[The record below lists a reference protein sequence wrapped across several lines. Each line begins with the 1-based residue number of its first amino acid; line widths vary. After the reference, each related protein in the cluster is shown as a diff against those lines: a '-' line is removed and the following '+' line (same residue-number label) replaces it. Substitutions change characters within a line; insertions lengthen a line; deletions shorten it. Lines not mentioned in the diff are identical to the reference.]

1 MDRII
6 KKVFEKKTLNS
17 KFKLLTRII
26 LYRSI
31 LFLGIVFFVVNIC
44 SAILSTK
51 DSLMDK
57 ARITSMDI
65 TNTLNDYV
73 KIAYNITVD
82 DVFLSNTST
91 NEEKELILNKYVK
104 NNDLEYADYIDV
116 SNKSLLGYEKDNKVL
131 NKCKETSNYVI
142 SNLFNSNDKKKKLV
156 SIAYPIIVD
165 DNYSGTIIIA
175 IDASFLTD
183 LIKNIDDDCDDE
195 IYILDNDGNY
205 VAYKFYNYV
214 LNEKNIKDIYN
225 EKKIYPGMKNITESM
240 AQGKKGI
247 GFCNYNGLRFS
258 AYVPISETDGWSLNT
273 SISCYEMCRP
283 YLLGIVITIFLM
295 ILVIIAGSKI
305 SFKITDIITKNIEK
319 CIKRID
325 LLSKGDLTTPVPTIK
340 SNDEMEVLSEHLRET
355 IININEIIFDITN
368 NLKLLENGD
377 FRLNLSK
384 EYIGDFKNIKISFS
398 KFISIIGDTLKKINE
413 TSERVKLS
421 SDNMSEN
428 SNNLASDAND
438 QNQKVEEIIM
448 RISDLSS
455 IISKKACESEQKN
468 ITIDKMEI
476 KIEKES
482 KKQVSNLVNAMDM
495 IINSSM
501 QIQKII
507 QAIDEIASQT
517 NLLALN
523 AAIEAAR
530 AGEQGMG
537 FAVVASE
544 ITNLANQSSNA
555 ANSTKE
561 LIENSINNVKCG
573 KDIVDEINTFFMELI
588 ETLKDF
594 VLYIHSQSEFY
605 TQQEENIKFVN
616 MSIDKIA
623 KITESNLNSAKS
635 GADISEKL
643 LKEAYELKKEIDIFK
658 Y

>member
-1 MDRII
+1 MDGII
-6 KKVFEKKTLNS
+6 KKVFKKKTLNS

-31 LFLGIVFFVVNIC
+31 LFLGIVFFIVNIF

-57 ARITSMDI
+57 ARMTSMDI

-82 DVFLSNTST
+82 GAFLSDTST
-91 NEEKELILNKYVK
+91 NEEKEMILNKYVK
-104 NNDLEYADYIDV
+104 NNDLEYADYIDI
-116 SNKSLLGYEKDNKVL
+116 SNNSLLRYEKNIETLD
-131 NKCKETSNYVI
+131 KCKESSTYVI
-142 SNLFNSNDKKKKLV
+142 SNLFNSNDEKKKLV
-156 SIAYPIIVD
+156 SITYPIIVN
-165 DNYSGTIIIA
+165 DNYSGAIVIA

-195 IYILDNDGNY
+195 IYILDKEGNY

-214 LNEKNIKDIYN
+214 LNEKNIKDSYN
-225 EKKIYPGMKNITESM
+225 EKILSFGLKPITESM
-240 AQGKKGI
+240 IQGKKGI
-247 GFCNYNGLRFS
+247 GFCNYNGLRYS

-273 SISCYEMCRP
+273 SVSCYEMCRP
-283 YLLGIVITIFLM
+283 YLLGIVITIILM
-295 ILVIIAGSKI
+295 ILVVIAGSKI
-305 SFKITDIITKNIEK
+305 S
-319 CIKRID
+319 
-325 LLSKGDLTTPVPTIK
+325 L
-340 SNDEMEVLSEHLRET
+340 
-355 IININEIIFDITN
+355 
-368 NLKLLENGD
+368 
-377 FRLNLSK
+377 
-384 EYIGDFKNIKISFS
+384 
-398 KFISIIGDTLKKINE
+398 
-413 TSERVKLS
+413 LS
-421 SDNMSEN
+421 SDNMSES
-428 SNNLASDAND
+428 SNNLATDANE
-438 QNQKVEEIIM
+438 QSRKVEEIIM

-455 IISKKACESEQKN
+455 TISKKAGESEQKN
-468 ITIDKMEI
+468 TTIDKMER
-476 KIEKES
+476 KIENES
-482 KKQVSNLVNAMDM
+482 KKQVGNLVNAMDM

-507 QAIDEIASQT
+507 QAIDEIANQT

-530 AGEQGMG
+530 AGEQGKG

-561 LIENSINNVKCG
+561 LIENSINNVKSG
-573 KDIVDEINTFFMELI
+573 KEIVDEINTFFVELV

-594 VLYIHSQSEFY
+594 VLYIHNQSEFY
-605 TQQEENIKFVN
+605 SEQEENIKFVN

-635 GADISEKL
+635 GADTSEKL

>member
-1 MDRII
+1 MDGII
-6 KKVFEKKTLNS
+6 KKVFKKKTLNS

-31 LFLGIVFFVVNIC
+31 LFLGIVFFIVNIF

-82 DVFLSNTST
+82 GAFLSDTST
-91 NEEKELILNKYVK
+91 NEEKEMILNKYVK
-104 NNDLEYADYIDV
+104 NNDLEYADYIDI
-116 SNKSLLGYEKDNKVL
+116 SNNSLLRYEKNIETLD
-131 NKCKETSNYVI
+131 KCKESSTYVI
-142 SNLFNSNDKKKKLV
+142 SNLFNSNDEKKKLV
-156 SIAYPIIVD
+156 SITYPIIVN
-165 DNYSGTIIIA
+165 DNYSGAIVIA

-195 IYILDNDGNY
+195 IYILDKEGNY

-214 LNEKNIKDIYN
+214 LNEKNIKDSYN
-225 EKKIYPGMKNITESM
+225 EKILSFGLKPITESM
-240 AQGKKGI
+240 IQGKKGI
-247 GFCNYNGLRFS
+247 GFCNYNGLRYS

-273 SISCYEMCRP
+273 SVSCYEMCRP
-283 YLLGIVITIFLM
+283 YLLGIVITIILM
-295 ILVIIAGSKI
+295 ILVVIAGSKI
-305 SFKITDIITKNIEK
+305 S
-319 CIKRID
+319 
-325 LLSKGDLTTPVPTIK
+325 L
-340 SNDEMEVLSEHLRET
+340 
-355 IININEIIFDITN
+355 
-368 NLKLLENGD
+368 
-377 FRLNLSK
+377 
-384 EYIGDFKNIKISFS
+384 
-398 KFISIIGDTLKKINE
+398 
-413 TSERVKLS
+413 LS
-421 SDNMSEN
+421 SDNMSES
-428 SNNLASDAND
+428 SNNLATDANE
-438 QNQKVEEIIM
+438 QSRKVEEIIM

-455 IISKKACESEQKN
+455 TISKKAGESEQKN
-468 ITIDKMEI
+468 TTIDKMER
-476 KIEKES
+476 KIENES
-482 KKQVSNLVNAMDM
+482 KKQVGNLVNAMDM

-507 QAIDEIASQT
+507 QAIDEIANQT

-530 AGEQGMG
+530 AGEQGKG

-561 LIENSINNVKCG
+561 LIENSINNVKSG
-573 KDIVDEINTFFMELI
+573 KEIVDEINTFFVELV

-594 VLYIHSQSEFY
+594 VLYIHNQSEFY
-605 TQQEENIKFVN
+605 SEQEENIKFVN

-635 GADISEKL
+635 GADTSEKL